1 MAENAKKIVYLL
13 TTGPENP
20 EKATLPFILATAAQS
35 VDVEAVICLQ
45 GPAVYFAQKGFARSV
60 QAVSLPKFKDLMD
73 IFVENGGSIRVC
85 VPCMQARNI
94 TADGL
99 IDGASTIAAVEVNEH
114 CLTANA
120 VLTY

>member
-1 MAENAKKIVYLL
+1 MAEKAKKIVYVL

-45 GPAVYFAQKGFARSV
+45 GPAVYFALKGFAQSV
-60 QAVSLPKFKDLMD
+60 QAMALPKFMDLMD
-73 IFVENGGSIRVC
+73 IFVENGGRIRVC

-94 TADGL
+94 TAADL
-99 IDGASTIAAVEVNEH
+99 ADGASTIAAVEVNEH
-114 CLTANA
+114 CLSADA

>member
-1 MAENAKKIVYLL
+1 MAENAKKIVYVL
-13 TTGPENP
+13 TVRPDNP

-45 GPAVYFAQKGFARSV
+45 GPAVYFAQKGFAQSV
-60 QAVSLPKFKDLMD
+60 QAMSLPKFKDLMD
-73 IFVENGGSIRVC
+73 IFVENGGKIRVC

-94 TADGL
+94 TAADL
-99 IDGASTIAAVEVNEH
+99 AEGASTIAAVEVNDH
-114 CLTANA
+114 CLSADA